1 MRELADRGVRRV
13 VLPLQPM
20 PWWDNSDIAATA
32 LAEEYSLIDE
42 RRVGAWQVQTYTRPP
57 LQLAPVGVAFQD
69 GLTLDRATVEPV
81 DLPAGGVLAVHM
93 QWVGSQEG
101 LTGTEKVTLQV
112 LNDQNQMVAQ
122 RDEPFTAAA
131 VGAAP
136 GTYGILLPEGVPAG
150 TYRVIAAL
158 YRPEQG
164 GPSRLL
170 TTDGNDFVSLATIHI
185 R

>member
-1 MRELADRGVRRV
+1 VCSEKLLQGEGVSVKRKASYLLDSRQDRV
-13 VLPLQPM
+13 
-20 PWWDNSDIAATA
+20 
-32 LAEEYSLIDE
+32 
-42 RRVGAWQVQTYTRPP
+42 
-57 LQLAPVGVAFQD
+57 
-69 GLTLDRATVEPV
+69 
-81 DLPAGGVLAVHM
+81 
-93 QWVGSQEG
+93 
-101 LTGTEKVTLQV
+101 
-112 LNDQNQMVAQ
+112 VAQ

-170 TTDGNDFVSLATIHI
+170 TRDGSDFVSLATIHI